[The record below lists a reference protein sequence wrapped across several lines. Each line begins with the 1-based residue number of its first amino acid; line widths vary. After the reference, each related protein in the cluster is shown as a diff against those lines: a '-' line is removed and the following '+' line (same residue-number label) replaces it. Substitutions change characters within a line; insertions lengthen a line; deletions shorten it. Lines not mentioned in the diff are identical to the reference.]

1 MLKFFNAFGIVPSKN
16 YEAAGWD
23 WYVPNIDRDSD
34 KLRIDKYVR
43 PALCKGYG
51 ITDEQIDQLM
61 KIMGNIINDHY
72 YFDED
77 DTKFTQRSKEIRECY
92 NANKYNSLLL
102 YLAFSFK
109 SNNRLFNIDGEP
121 ALYNMNMFIY
131 NNLLFDVNNN
141 TVGVELERGN
151 TLFINTGV
159 KEKVPT
165 GYAGVFLNKSGRGS
179 SGYDVRAQVVDEDY
193 TGYVHINVQ
202 FLGQKSSESR
212 IYCGDKLVQQLVLPL
227 YKESEDDGECSEEE
241 FNSLTAKSQRGE
253 QGFGSSNEKH

>member
-1 MLKFFNAFGIVPSKN
+1 MLKFFNAFGIAPTKN

-23 WYVPNIDRDSD
+23 WYVPNIADDD
-34 KLRIDKYVR
+34 KLKIDKYVR
-43 PALCKGYG
+43 PAFCKGYN
-51 ITDEQIDQLM
+51 ITEDQIDQLI

-77 DTKFTQRSKEIRECY
+77 DVKFTQHSKDVRECY
-92 NANKYNSLLL
+92 RSNKYNSLLL

-151 TLFINTGV
+151 TLFINAGV

-193 TGYVHINVQ
+193 TGYVHLNLQ

-212 IYCGDKLVQQLVLPL
+212 IYCGDKIVQQLILPL
-227 YKESEDDGECSEEE
+227 YKENETDGECSEDE
-241 FNSLTAKSQRGE
+241 FKLLTLQSQRGE